1 MSKFR
6 SIKHIVRS
14 TIILALVCYFGII
27 AVLSIPFIQKR
38 LSDFTAQ
45 ELSRIMQTEVRI
57 GNIDLGLLN
66 RVIIQNVYLED
77 KSGKELLKINRLSA
91 KMELSSL
98 LHGKIR
104 ISSVQLFGLNAHL
117 NRPTLTVRQI
127 SSLYLMHLPQK
138 IQSRKNQPSI
148 CVLIP
153 Y

>member
-77 KSGKELLKINRLSA
+77 KSGKELLKING
-91 KMELSSL
+91 L
-98 LHGKIR
+98 LYMD
-104 ISSVQLFGLNAHL
+104 
-117 NRPTLTVRQI
+117 T
-127 SSLYLMHLPQK
+127 
-138 IQSRKNQPSI
+138 
-148 CVLIP
+148 
-153 Y
+153 

>member
-77 KSGKELLKINRLSA
+77 KSDSDR
-91 KMELSSL
+91 
-98 LHGKIR
+98 
-104 ISSVQLFGLNAHL
+104 
-117 NRPTLTVRQI
+117 
-127 SSLYLMHLPQK
+127 
-138 IQSRKNQPSI
+138 
-148 CVLIP
+148 
-153 Y
+153 

>member
-77 KSGKELLKINRLSA
+77 KSGKEIGRASCR
-91 KMELSSL
+91 E
-98 LHGKIR
+98 R
-104 ISSVQLFGLNAHL
+104 V
-117 NRPTLTVRQI
+117 
-127 SSLYLMHLPQK
+127 
-138 IQSRKNQPSI
+138 
-148 CVLIP
+148 
-153 Y
+153 